1 MSLLQS
7 DCPISSVVTGADIMS
22 SAIDVPLREETLAIE
37 SSGVSP
43 PIVKEAAPLDLE
55 LSDLFGKAYY
65 LLLD

>member
-1 MSLLQS
+1 
-7 DCPISSVVTGADIMS
+7 MS
-22 SAIDVPLREETLAIE
+22 SAIDVPLSEETLAIE

-55 LSDLFGKAYY
+55 LSDLFGKVYY